1 MTKQMTIAEYHARV
15 GTSFGASDW
24 YLIDQARIDE
34 FAKNTEDFQ
43 FIHIDT
49 ERAKDTP
56 FGTTIAHGF
65 LTLSM
70 LSAMFYDVVPD
81 IIGSKMGVNYGFDK
95 IRFLAPV
102 KAGARIRGHFTLQ
115 ELRESRPGEVTNVW
129 EVKVEIENEDKP
141 ALIAKWIGRDYVGE

>member
-1 MTKQMTIAEYHARV
+1 MTNKMTIAEYSARV
-15 GTSFGASDW
+15 GTSFGASEW
-24 YLIDQARIDE
+24 YLIDQERIDE
-34 FAKNTEDFQ
+34 FAKNTDDFQ
-43 FIHIDT
+43 FIHIDA
-49 ERAKDTP
+49 ERAKETP

-95 IRFLAPV
+95 IRFLAHV
-102 KAGARIRGHFTLQ
+102 KAGARIRGHFTLL

-129 EVKVEIENEDKP
+129 EVKVEIENEEKP

>member
-15 GTSFGASDW
+15 GTSFGASEW
-24 YLIDQARIDE
+24 YLIDQARIDD

-49 ERAKDTP
+49 KRAKDTP

-102 KAGARIRGHFTLQ
+102 KVGARIRGHFTLL
-115 ELRESRPGEVTNVW
+115 ELRESRPSEVTNVW

>member
-15 GTSFGASDW
+15 GTSFGASEW
-24 YLIDQARIDE
+24 YLIDQARIDD

-81 IIGSKMGVNYGFDK
+81 IMGSKMGVNYGFDK

-102 KAGARIRGHFTLQ
+102 KAGARIRGYFTLL
-115 ELRESRPGEVTNVW
+115 ELREARPGEVTNVW

-141 ALIAKWIGRDYVGE
+141 ALIAKWIGRDYMGE

>member
-1 MTKQMTIAEYHARV
+1 MTKPMTIAEYHARV
-15 GTSFGASDW
+15 GTSFGASEW
-24 YLIDQARIDE
+24 YLIDQARIDD

-102 KAGARIRGHFTLQ
+102 KAGARIRCHFTLQ

-141 ALIAKWIGRDYVGE
+141 ALIAKWIGRDYVEE

>member
-15 GTSFGASDW
+15 GTSFGASEW
-24 YLIDQARIDE
+24 YLIDQARIDD

-49 ERAKDTP
+49 KRAKDTP

-102 KAGARIRGHFTLQ
+102 KVGARIRGHFTLQ
-115 ELRESRPGEVTNVW
+115 ELRESRPGEVTNIW

>member
-1 MTKQMTIAEYHARV
+1 MTKQMTVAEYFERV
-15 GTSFGASDW
+15 GTSFGASQW
-24 YLIDQARIDE
+24 YLIDQKRIDE

-43 FIHIDT
+43 FIHIDAD
-49 ERAKDTP
+49 RANQTP

-70 LSAMFYDVVPD
+70 LSAMFYDIVPD

-102 KAGARIRGHFTLQ
+102 KSGARIRGHFTLL
-115 ELRESRPGEVTNVW
+115 ELRQARPGEVTNVW

-141 ALIAKWIGRDYVGE
+141 ALIAKWIGRDYMGD

>member
-1 MTKQMTIAEYHARV
+1 MTKQMTIAEYYARV

-24 YLIDQARIDE
+24 YLIDQVRIDE

-81 IIGSKMGVNYGFDK
+81 MIGSKMGVNYGFDK

-102 KAGARIRGHFTLQ
+102 KVGARIRGHFTLQ

-129 EVKVEIENEDKP
+129 KVKVEIENEDKP

>member
-24 YLIDQARIDE
+24 YLIDQVRIDE

-81 IIGSKMGVNYGFDK
+81 MIGSKMGVNYGFDK

-102 KAGARIRGHFTLQ
+102 KAGARICGHFTLQ

>member
-15 GTSFGASDW
+15 GTSFGASEW
-24 YLIDQARIDE
+24 YLIDQARIDD

-102 KAGARIRGHFTLQ
+102 KAGGRIRGHFTLQ

-141 ALIAKWIGRDYVGE
+141 ALIAKSIGRDYVGE

>member
-24 YLIDQARIDE
+24 YLIDQVRIDE

-43 FIHIDT
+43 FIHIDM

-102 KAGARIRGHFTLQ
+102 KAGACIRGHFTLQ
-115 ELRESRPGEVTNVW
+115 ELRESWPGEVTNVW

>member
-34 FAKNTEDFQ
+34 FAKNTKDFQ
-43 FIHIDT
+43 FIHIDM

-70 LSAMFYDVVPD
+70 LSAMFYDVVPKM
-81 IIGSKMGVNYGFDK
+81 IGSDSLRLSKRARASAATSLCKSYVNGG
-95 IRFLAPV
+95 RV
-102 KAGARIRGHFTLQ
+102 K
-115 ELRESRPGEVTNVW
+115 
-129 EVKVEIENEDKP
+129 
-141 ALIAKWIGRDYVGE
+141 

>member
-1 MTKQMTIAEYHARV
+1 M
-15 GTSFGASDW
+15 
-24 YLIDQARIDE
+24 
-34 FAKNTEDFQ
+34 
-43 FIHIDT
+43 

-81 IIGSKMGVNYGFDK
+81 MIGSKMGVNYGFDK

>member
-1 MTKQMTIAEYHARV
+1 MTKQMTVAEYHARV
-15 GTSFGASDW
+15 GTSFGASEW

-102 KAGARIRGHFTLQ
+102 KAGTRIRGYFTLL
-115 ELRESRPGEVTNVW
+115 ELREARPGEVTNVW

>member
-15 GTSFGASDW
+15 GTSFGASEW
-24 YLIDQARIDE
+24 YLIDQTRIDD

-102 KAGARIRGHFTLQ
+102 KVGARIRGHFTLQ
-115 ELRESRPGEVTNVW
+115 ELRESRPGEVTNIW

>member
-1 MTKQMTIAEYHARV
+1 MTKQMTVAEYHARV
-15 GTSFGASDW
+15 GTSFGASEW
-24 YLIDQARIDE
+24 YLIDQARIDD

-81 IIGSKMGVNYGFDK
+81 IIGSKMGVNYGLIKLD
-95 IRFLAPV
+95 FLRRSKRAHASAPLYP
-102 KAGARIRGHFTLQ
+102 AR
-115 ELRESRPGEVTNVW
+115 VT
-129 EVKVEIENEDKP
+129 
-141 ALIAKWIGRDYVGE
+141 

>member
-1 MTKQMTIAEYHARV
+1 MTKQMTVAEYHARV
-15 GTSFGASDW
+15 GTSFGASEW
-24 YLIDQARIDE
+24 YLIDQARIND

-70 LSAMFYDVVPD
+70 LSAMFYDVVPKM
-81 IIGSKMGVNYGFDK
+81 IGSKMGVNYGFDK

-102 KAGARIRGHFTLQ
+102 KAGALIRGHFTLQ
-115 ELRESRPGEVTNVW
+115 ELREWRPGEVTNVW

>member
-1 MTKQMTIAEYHARV
+1 MTKPMTIAEYHARV
-15 GTSFGASDW
+15 GTSFGASEW
-24 YLIDQARIDE
+24 YLIDQARIDD
-34 FAKNTEDFQ
+34 FAKNTEGFS
-43 FIHIDT
+43 IHSYRHGT
-49 ERAKDTP
+49 RQNTP

-102 KAGARIRGHFTLQ
+102 KAGARIRATL
-115 ELRESRPGEVTNVW
+115 PC
-129 EVKVEIENEDKP
+129 
-141 ALIAKWIGRDYVGE
+141 

>member
-1 MTKQMTIAEYHARV
+1 MTKQMTVAEYHARV
-15 GTSFGASDW
+15 GTSFGASEW
-24 YLIDQARIDE
+24 YLIDQARIDD

-81 IIGSKMGVNYGFDK
+81 IMGSKMGVNYGFDK

-102 KAGARIRGHFTLQ
+102 KAGVRIRGHFTLL
-115 ELRESRPGEVTNVW
+115 ELREARPGEVTNVW

>member
-43 FIHIDT
+43 FIHIDM

-70 LSAMFYDVVPD
+70 LSAMFYDVVPKT
-81 IIGSKMGVNYGFDK
+81 IG
-95 IRFLAPV
+95 
-102 KAGARIRGHFTLQ
+102 
-115 ELRESRPGEVTNVW
+115 
-129 EVKVEIENEDKP
+129 
-141 ALIAKWIGRDYVGE
+141 